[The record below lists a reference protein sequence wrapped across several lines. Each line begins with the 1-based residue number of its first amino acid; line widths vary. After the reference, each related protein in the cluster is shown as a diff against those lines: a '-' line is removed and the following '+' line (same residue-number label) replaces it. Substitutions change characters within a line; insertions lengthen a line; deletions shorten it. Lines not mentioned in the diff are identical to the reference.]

1 MKKKNIIRLLTFL
14 SLFGLLVYFLNV
26 TVIGYFLK
34 RNYFYSNHNG
44 AFFYS
49 EDKLKGKSYEGRDRV
64 FGSYLKNHP
73 DTKDKQLYRRFRMDL
88 WRFWEWGELWYHPDR
103 YDLPYIS
110 EKEINEN
117 RKREGLPP
125 LKFD

>member
-1 MKKKNIIRLLTFL
+1 MITEPHKGSIYVSSQELLQ
-14 SLFGLLVYFLNV
+14 Y
-26 TVIGYFLK
+26 YQ
-34 RNYFYSNHNG
+34 R
-44 AFFYS
+44 
-49 EDKLKGKSYEGRDRV
+49 
-64 FGSYLKNHP
+64 NHP

-125 LKFD
+125 IVFD